1 MGGVGW
7 MTPNFDPTYSLYRL
21 SLGPVLDFVVLC
33 CLEVNVKFPVENEA
47 SMVIQSYLYL
57 SPLIFSKLQS

>member
-21 SLGPVLDFVVLC
+21 SLGPVLDFVDLG
-33 CLEVNVKFPVENEA
+33 CLEVNVKFVWK
-47 SMVIQSYLYL
+47 MRQ
-57 SPLIFSKLQS
+57 LILLFDMFKSE

>member
-21 SLGPVLDFVVLC
+21 SLGPVLDFVDLG
-33 CLEVNVKFPVENEA
+33 CLEVNVKFSVENVVAMFLE
-47 SMVIQSYLYL
+47 M
-57 SPLIFSKLQS
+57 